1 MQMGVLAVEKWV
13 KDLGV
18 SVVRVWSWELPY
30 ARRKRKKKKKNCVDN
45 QRVSEVGKKEAKKKK
60 KQNYKIVMEI
70 LW

>member
-1 MQMGVLAVEKWV
+1 MGVLAVEKWV

-30 ARRKRKKKKKNCVDN
+30 ARRKRKKKKKKNCVDN

-60 KQNYKIVMEI
+60 K
-70 LW
+70 